1 MARIAVV
8 TGGCRGIGLAISK
21 RLSQDGY
28 QVVAAGR
35 KSEGD
40 VSDALS
46 EIAANGL
53 KPLYVQADVSSP
65 EDRKK
70 ILSSTLSAFG
80 RVDLLVN
87 NAGVA
92 PKERKDILE
101 MSEESWDY
109 VIDTNTKSNM
119 FMTQLA
125 ANAMLSQPMLYRKR
139 GTVVNISSCSADV
152 SSPNRAEYCVSKA
165 GISMLTKLY
174 ADALAPHGIF
184 VHEVRPGVIHSDMT
198 QSVQAKYDKLVADG
212 LFPLGRW
219 GEGEDVAAAVSVFA
233 SDAFLYTTG
242 NYIDV
247 DGGFHI
253 RRL

>member
-92 PKERKDILE
+92 PKERKNILE

-174 ADALAPHGIF
+174 ADALAPYGIF

-212 LFPLGRW
+212 VFPLGRW